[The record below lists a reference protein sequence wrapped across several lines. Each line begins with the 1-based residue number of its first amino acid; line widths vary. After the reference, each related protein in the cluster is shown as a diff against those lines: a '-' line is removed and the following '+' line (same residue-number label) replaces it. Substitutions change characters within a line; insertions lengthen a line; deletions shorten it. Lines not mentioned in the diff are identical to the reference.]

1 MTTTTSWRR
10 GATLLTLALSIAL
23 TACGGGGD
31 GGDSGG
37 QANQSSTSSSSS
49 SAAPARASSS
59 GVSVAMAPA
68 VAVGTVNGFGSVL
81 VDGTRFDDTGATV
94 EVEIEPGAPKAI
106 ALRDLRIGQSVT
118 VEFDGNESAPR
129 ARAFRVEGELVG
141 VVDSVDAAGKKL
153 VVAGQDVR
161 INTDAAAGPV
171 TTFDGYQSLADVKAG
186 ERVEVHGLPKLDAA
200 TNKLYVQATR
210 IERKAD
216 NVQFVRVTG
225 TIANLAATTFDLG
238 GLKVT
243 YAATTRLI
251 PADAKLA
258 NGQRVVVWS
267 DTAVV
272 GNALTAKAIRVRG
285 EIRADKAWLGG
296 PITDCV
302 AACVAKFKVN
312 GIEVDASEAKFA
324 NGDAAKLANGVFVR
338 VRGSF
343 DATAARVKA
352 TQVVFRDDNE
362 MELELWGMIAGY
374 KAGNDGTATFTV
386 RGVPIKTS
394 ATTKLDNCP
403 AVLVDGTP
411 VKVEGRIDGNVLAAA
426 EVKCLPMLDRLRG
439 EVRGPIGTVDAAG
452 KKFTLVNLP
461 NLPIAFDPATTK
473 FEDGT
478 AAQLVVGAVV
488 EVEGNVK
495 DGTLVATEI
504 EFKGAMLVG
513 ERSVK
518 GIVFGFDA
526 QTGVFKV
533 GQLTFQV
540 GGAALP
546 AGFANGVQ
554 VEVRYMSANGVNTVV
569 QVKLKN

>member
-1 MTTTTSWRR
+1 MTTTTSWRC
-10 GATLLTLALSIAL
+10 GASLLALAMSLAL
-23 TACGGGGD
+23 TACGGGSD

-37 QANQSSTSSSSS
+37 QASQSASSS
-49 SAAPARASSS
+49 SAPSRASSS
-59 GVSVAMAPA
+59 GVSVSMAPA

-106 ALRDLRIGQSVT
+106 ALRDLRIGQGVT

-129 ARAFRVEGELVG
+129 ARAFRVEGELIG

-161 INTDAAAGPV
+161 INTDVAAGPV
-171 TTFDGYQSLADVKAG
+171 TAFDGYQSLADVKAG

-210 IERKAD
+210 LERKAD

-267 DTAVV
+267 DKAVV
-272 GNALTAKAIRVRG
+272 GNALAAKAIRVRG

-312 GIEVDASEAKFA
+312 GIEVDASGAKFA
-324 NGDAAKLANGVFVR
+324 NGEAAKLANGVFVR

-343 DATAARVKA
+343 DAATAKIKA
-352 TQVVFRDDNE
+352 TQVVFRDGGE

-394 ATTKLDNCP
+394 ASTKLDDCP
-403 AVLVDGTP
+403 AVPVDGT
-411 VKVEGRIDGNVLAAA
+411 VVRVEGKIDGNVLAAG

-439 EVRGPIGTVDAAG
+439 EIQGPIGTVDAAA
-452 KKFTLVNLP
+452 KKFSLVNHP
-461 NLPIAFDPATTK
+461 NLPITFDPATTE

-495 DGTLVATEI
+495 GGTLVATEI
-504 EFKGAMLVG
+504 EFKGAMQVD

-533 GQLTFQV
+533 GQLTFQI

-546 AGFANGVQ
+546 AGFANGIQ
-554 VEVRYMSANGVNTVV
+554 VEVRYMSANGVNTVA